1 MELLP
6 STQYYLPDA
15 TATYQTSVERS
26 SARERIRRFFDLAFT
41 RSLAFL
47 STRKKSRLLSCR
59 MFFEFRFALI
69 VSCSQGSHRDRGK
82 EEEEEEAKEVTEAEA
97 GGGE

>member
-1 MELLP
+1 
-6 STQYYLPDA
+6 
-15 TATYQTSVERS
+15 
-26 SARERIRRFFDLAFT
+26 
-41 RSLAFL
+41 
-47 STRKKSRLLSCR
+47 

>member
-1 MELLP
+1 
-6 STQYYLPDA
+6 
-15 TATYQTSVERS
+15 
-26 SARERIRRFFDLAFT
+26 
-41 RSLAFL
+41 
-47 STRKKSRLLSCR
+47 

-97 GGGE
+97 GGGEWGECGKLVGHRNE